1 MAVDRTLLRGEPH
14 AHKLS
19 YPRSASAIGGERY
32 KASEKPTLK
41 PVQLPFLVEI
51 PYLWDGI
58 EFSFGV

>member
-1 MAVDRTLLRGEPH
+1 MTVDRSLLAVKPH
-14 AHKLS
+14 EYRLS